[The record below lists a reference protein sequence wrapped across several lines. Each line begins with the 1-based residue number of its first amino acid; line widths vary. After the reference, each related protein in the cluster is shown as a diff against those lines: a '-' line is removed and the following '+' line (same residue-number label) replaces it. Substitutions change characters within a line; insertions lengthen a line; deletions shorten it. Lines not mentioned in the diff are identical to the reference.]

1 MVHLEGEPMT
11 NPRPKVLFVDDEI
24 NVLRGIARTLHAG
37 YDVHTATGGEE
48 ALAKLAADGPFAAVV
63 SDMRMPGM
71 DGAAFLQRAFA
82 QAPDTVRLLLT
93 GQSDMDAAVSAI
105 NDGRIFRFLT
115 KPCPVATLTAAVAAA
130 VEQHRLI
137 TAEKDLLEQTLRGAV
152 TALVET
158 LALTHPLAF
167 GRALRLKKRAG
178 ELAAALPSVAVWP
191 IEVAAMLSQLGSAAL
206 PTPVIE
212 KLHHGDPL
220 RGDEKEM
227 VDRSAHIADTLVGH
241 LPRLERVREILRN
254 QRKGFDG
261 SGAPYDSLAGEAIP
275 LGARLLR
282 VVDDYDVLEARGH
295 NPQMILQVLRSREGL
310 YDPTLLQLVEE
321 LWVSTHD
328 PGMVVRELKVNELRV
343 GMILASDVFAANGM
357 LLVTHG
363 HEVTVSLVERLR
375 NFARIGVREPLLVR
389 AA

>member
-1 MVHLEGEPMT
+1 MT
-11 NPRPKVLFVDDEI
+11 TTTRPRVLFVDDEV

-37 YDVHTATGGEE
+37 YEVHTAGGGEE

-93 GQSDMDAAVSAI
+93 GQADMDAAISAI
-105 NDGRIFRFLT
+105 NDGRIFRFLA
-115 KPCPVATLTAAVAAA
+115 KPCPAATLMAALAAA

-167 GRALRLKKRAG
+167 GRALRLKKRAA
-178 ELAAALPSVAVWP
+178 ELAAALPQVAAWP
-191 IEVAAMLSQLGSAAL
+191 IEVAAMLSQLGSASL
-206 PTPVIE
+206 PVSVLE
-212 KLHHGDPL
+212 RLHRGEPL
-220 RGDEKEM
+220 RADEREM
-227 VDRSAHIADTLVGH
+227 VDRAAQIADTLVGH
-241 LPRLERVREILRN
+241 LPRLEKVREILKN
-254 QRKGFDG
+254 QRKGYDG
-261 SGAPYDSLAGEAIP
+261 SGQPYDSLAGEAIP
-275 LGARLLR
+275 LGARLMR
-282 VVDDYDVLEARGH
+282 IIDDYDVLEARGH
-295 NPQMILQVLRSREGL
+295 NPAVSLQVLRSREGI
-310 YDPTLLQLVEE
+310 YDPKLLQLIEDM
-321 LWVSTHD
+321 WVSTH
-328 PGMVVRELKVNELRV
+328 VAAVRVRELKVNELRV
-343 GMILASDVFAANGM
+343 GMILASDVFASNGM

-375 NFARIGVREPLLVR
+375 NFDRIGVREPLLVR

>member
-1 MVHLEGEPMT
+1 MT
-11 NPRPKVLFVDDEI
+11 TATRPRVLFVDDEV

-37 YDVHTATGGEE
+37 YEVHTAGGGEE

-93 GQSDMDAAVSAI
+93 GQADMDAAISAI
-105 NDGRIFRFLT
+105 NDGRIFRFLA
-115 KPCPVATLTAAVAAA
+115 KPCPAATLTAALAAA

-167 GRALRLKKRAG
+167 GRALRLKKRAA
-178 ELAAALPSVAVWP
+178 ELAAALPQVAAWP
-191 IEVAAMLSQLGSAAL
+191 IEVAAMLSQLGSASL
-206 PTPVIE
+206 PVSVLE
-212 KLHHGDPL
+212 RLHRGEPL
-220 RGDEKEM
+220 RADEREM
-227 VDRSAHIADTLVGH
+227 VDRAAQIGDTLVGH
-241 LPRLERVREILRN
+241 LPRLEKVREILKN
-254 QRKGFDG
+254 QRKGYDG
-261 SGAPYDSLAGEAIP
+261 SGQPYDSLAGEAIP
-275 LGARLLR
+275 LGARLMR
-282 VVDDYDVLEARGH
+282 IIDDYDVLEARGH
-295 NPQMILQVLRSREGL
+295 NPAVSLQVLRSREGI
-310 YDPTLLQLVEE
+310 YDPKLLQLVEDM
-321 LWVSTHD
+321 WVSTH
-328 PGMVVRELKVNELRV
+328 VAAVRVRELKVNELRV
-343 GMILASDVFAANGM
+343 GMILASDVFASNGM

-375 NFARIGVREPLLVR
+375 NFDRIGVREPLLVR

>member
-1 MVHLEGEPMT
+1 MT
-11 NPRPKVLFVDDEI
+11 TTSNRPRVLFVDDEV

-37 YDVHTATGGEE
+37 YEVHTAGGGEE

-93 GQSDMDAAVSAI
+93 GQADMDAAISAI
-105 NDGRIFRFLT
+105 NDGRIFRFLA
-115 KPCPVATLTAAVAAA
+115 KPCPAATLAAAVAAA

-167 GRALRLKKRAG
+167 GRALRLKKRAA
-178 ELAAALPSVAVWP
+178 ELAAALPQLAAWP
-191 IEVAAMLSQLGSAAL
+191 LDVAAMLSQLGSASL
-206 PTPVIE
+206 PVPVLE
-212 KLHHGDPL
+212 RMHRGEPL
-220 RGDEKEM
+220 RPDEREM
-227 VDRSAHIADTLVGH
+227 VDRASQIADTLVGH
-241 LPRLERVREILRN
+241 LPRLERVREILKYH
-254 QRKGFDG
+254 RKAFDG
-261 SGAPYDSLAGEAIP
+261 SGQPYDSVAGEAIP
-275 LGARLLR
+275 LGARILR
-282 VVDDYDVLEARGH
+282 LVDDFDVLAARGH
-295 NPQMILQVLRSREGL
+295 QPAMSLQVLRSREGL
-310 YDPTLLQLVEE
+310 YDPKLLQLVED
-321 LWVSTHD
+321 LWVSSHD
-328 PGMVVRELKVNELRV
+328 AAIKVREIKIVELRV
-343 GMILASDVFAANGM
+343 GMILASDVFASNGM

-375 NFARIGVREPLLVR
+375 NFDRIGVREPLLVR